1 MRAMTRESD
10 VAKRSRKSKQVM
22 EKQVEAV
29 RAEAEGTTYEA
40 GGFEYEGDKTPKNN
54 FQSK

>member
-1 MRAMTRESD
+1 MRAQTRESD

-22 EKQVEAV
+22 EKHVEAV

-40 GGFEYEGDKTPKNN
+40 GGFE
-54 FQSK
+54 